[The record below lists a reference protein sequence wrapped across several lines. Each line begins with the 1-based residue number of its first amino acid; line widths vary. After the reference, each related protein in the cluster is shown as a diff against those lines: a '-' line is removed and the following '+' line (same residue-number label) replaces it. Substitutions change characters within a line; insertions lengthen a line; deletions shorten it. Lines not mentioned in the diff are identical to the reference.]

1 MPANQPPIDNPPSA
15 ASTSVVTSQAAPLTH
30 RLAAAID
37 NVAGRL
43 GRAAAW
49 LSFVLVLVVGVIVVL
64 RYGFQLGSIALQES
78 VMYINGTL
86 FVLGA
91 GYTLKAQGHVRV
103 DVFYS
108 RFSPRGRA
116 LVDSLGALLFLLP
129 AAFFIAWISW
139 DYVAV
144 AWRIREG
151 SPEASGLP
159 FVYLL
164 KTLIIV
170 LPVLLAVQGVSE
182 LLKSLRA
189 LLASKESALQVEDAA
204 ETRL

>member
-1 MPANQPPIDNPPSA
+1 M
-15 ASTSVVTSQAAPLTH
+15 TFTYRV
-30 RLAAAID
+30 AAAID
-37 NVAGRL
+37 NVAEKL

-86 FVLGA
+86 FVFGA
-91 GYTLKAQGHVRV
+91 SYTLKAQGHVRV

-108 RFSPRGRA
+108 RCSPRGRA
-116 LVDSLGALLFLLP
+116 LVDSFGALFFLLP

-170 LPVLLAVQGVSE
+170 LPVLLAVQGVAE
-182 LLKSLRA
+182 LFKSLSA
-189 LLASKESALQVEDAA
+189 FFASNESAPQVSDAA
-204 ETRL
+204 ETHL

>member
-37 NVAGRL
+37 NVAERL

-151 SPEASGLP
+151 SSEASGLP

>member
-37 NVAGRL
+37 NAAERL

-103 DVFYS
+103 DVIYS

>member
-1 MPANQPPIDNPPSA
+1 MPNNPSPIEDQPPAAQSSSA
-15 ASTSVVTSQAAPLTH
+15 KSRASTFTYRV
-30 RLAAAID
+30 AAAID
-37 NVAGRL
+37 NVAERL

-86 FVLGA
+86 FVFGA
-91 GYTLKAQGHVRV
+91 SYTLKAQGHVRV

-116 LVDSLGALLFLLP
+116 LVDSFGALFFLLP
-129 AAFFIAWISW
+129 AAFFIASISW

-170 LPVLLAVQGVSE
+170 LPVLLAVQGVAE
-182 LLKSLRA
+182 LFKSLSA
-189 LLASKESALQVEDAA
+189 FFASNESAPQVSDAA
-204 ETRL
+204 ETHL

>member
-30 RLAAAID
+30 SLAAAID
-37 NVAGRL
+37 NAAERL

-189 LLASKESALQVEDAA
+189 LFASNESALQVEDAA

>member
-37 NVAGRL
+37 NVAERL

-170 LPVLLAVQGVSE
+170 LPVMLAVQGVSE

>member
-30 RLAAAID
+30 SLAAAID
-37 NVAGRL
+37 NAAERL

>member
-37 NVAGRL
+37 NVAERL

-91 GYTLKAQGHVRV
+91 GYTLKTQGHVRV

>member
-30 RLAAAID
+30 SLAAAID
-37 NVAGRL
+37 NAAERL

-189 LLASKESALQVEDAA
+189 LLASKESALQLEDAA

>member
-37 NVAGRL
+37 NVAERL

-164 KTLIIV
+164 KTLLVV

-182 LLKSLRA
+182 LIKSLRIA
-189 LLASKESALQVEDAA
+189 FGSSSPHNEAQNEA
-204 ETRL
+204 ERRA

>member
-37 NVAGRL
+37 NVAERL

-189 LLASKESALQVEDAA
+189 LIASKESALQVEDAA

>member
-37 NVAGRL
+37 NVAERL

>member
-37 NVAGRL
+37 NVAERL

-49 LSFVLVLVVGVIVVL
+49 LSFVLVLVVGVIVML

>member
-1 MPANQPPIDNPPSA
+1 
-15 ASTSVVTSQAAPLTH
+15 
-30 RLAAAID
+30 
-37 NVAGRL
+37 
-43 GRAAAW
+43 
-49 LSFVLVLVVGVIVVL
+49 
-64 RYGFQLGSIALQES
+64 
-78 VMYINGTL
+78 
-86 FVLGA
+86 
-91 GYTLKAQGHVRV
+91 
-103 DVFYS
+103 
-108 RFSPRGRA
+108 
-116 LVDSLGALLFLLP
+116 
-129 AAFFIAWISW
+129 
-139 DYVAV
+139 V

>member
-37 NVAGRL
+37 NVAERL

-189 LLASKESALQVEDAA
+189 LFASNESALQVEDAA

>member
-15 ASTSVVTSQAAPLTH
+15 ASTSVVTSQASPLTH

-37 NVAGRL
+37 NVAERL

>member
-37 NVAGRL
+37 NVAERL

-164 KTLIIV
+164 KTHIIV

-189 LLASKESALQVEDAA
+189 LLASKESALQLEDAA

>member
-30 RLAAAID
+30 SLAAAID
-37 NVAGRL
+37 NAAERL

-170 LPVLLAVQGVSE
+170 LPVMLAVQGVSE

>member
-37 NVAGRL
+37 NVAERL

-116 LVDSLGALLFLLP
+116 LVDSLGALVFLLP

>member
-1 MPANQPPIDNPPSA
+1 MPANQPLIDNPPSA

-37 NVAGRL
+37 NVAERL